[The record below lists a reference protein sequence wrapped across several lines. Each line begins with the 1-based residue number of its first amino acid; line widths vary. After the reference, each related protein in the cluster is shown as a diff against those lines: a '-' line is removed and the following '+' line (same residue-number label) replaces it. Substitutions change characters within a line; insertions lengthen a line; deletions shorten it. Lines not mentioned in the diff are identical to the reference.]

1 MPINTYTIPEGSHVH
16 TTQVDF
22 VSRPTQSIVHL
33 VQYDTTLQIIEV
45 ALYSDRNK
53 FIIPANADVFMRWSN
68 KDRTFV
74 YPKTLG
80 CNKSR
85 TSIYVEVSDKMTK
98 TYGPSNPIIE
108 ISLNGKVAGS
118 QSIPVYVERNPV
130 QSGDVESS
138 DGYKDYMDGVLSQ
151 IQNIISSGS
160 GDDYIVKS
168 LTLFAPDE
176 VYALI
181 AEIQKTS
188 ENEEIKVFE
197 KSNPVVLENF
207 NGSVKRIIV
216 DLSDITSSNTDR
228 MIFNCGVNS
237 TYFGQVTAS
246 FSWFTGSA
254 LHPCMNIF
262 ALTIGYDDDDDK
274 YALRGFRIWHSGY
287 SALKSGNN

>member
-1 MPINTYTIPEGSHVH
+1 METMKVLLLGGYNYKMPINTYTIPEGSHVH

-53 FIIPANADVFMRWSN
+53 FIIPADADVFMRWSN

-151 IQNIISSGS
+151 IQNIISSWVAKAIYVHKIS
-160 GDDYIVKS
+160 WAYTS
-168 LTLFAPDE
+168 SSPN
-176 VYALI
+176 VYLSYLSTKPTPYSSMADIFSHKNDTDLS
-181 AEIQKTS
+181 TS
-188 ENEEIKVFE
+188 EVAEYNEQSAIIKF
-197 KSNPVVLENF
+197 SSTGAVLNAVAI
-207 NGSVKRIIV
+207 SA
-216 DLSDITSSNTDR
+216 SNTDVSTFA
-228 MIFNCGVNS
+228 MNPNAFDFVKDEVIGGWGV
-237 TYFGQVTAS
+237 
-246 FSWFTGSA
+246 
-254 LHPCMNIF
+254 
-262 ALTIGYDDDDDK
+262 
-274 YALRGFRIWHSGY
+274 
-287 SALKSGNN
+287 

>member
-1 MPINTYTIPEGSHVH
+1 MKVLLLGGYNYKMPINTYTIPEGSHVH

-53 FIIPANADVFMRWSN
+53 FIIPADADVFMRWSN

-138 DGYKDYMDGVLSQ
+138 DGYKDYMDGILSQ
-151 IQNIISSGS
+151 IQNTISSE
-160 GDDYIVKS
+160 S
-168 LTLFAPDE
+168 LQIERL
-176 VYALI
+176 
-181 AEIQKTS
+181 
-188 ENEEIKVFE
+188 
-197 KSNPVVLENF
+197 NP
-207 NGSVKRIIV
+207 
-216 DLSDITSSNTDR
+216 SDITFLDPKATLSNIYAYHVGTDENDGYIVSVLLTNVDTGGYLMYKGKKICRDIYSADSTSSNGRYT
-228 MIFNCGVNS
+228 ILFGCLVNS
-237 TYFGQVTAS
+237 
-246 FSWFTGSA
+246 
-254 LHPCMNIF
+254 
-262 ALTIGYDDDDDK
+262 
-274 YALRGFRIWHSGY
+274 
-287 SALKSGNN
+287 